1 MSAAARSK
9 DAGTNPVAGSSAP
22 GAVSVRSD
30 QELPLVD
37 VAVLQDLEEQ
47 LGRTDIVW
55 NFVNDYAGMWGQRQR
70 SLVDFVELEDG
81 EAALD
86 AVISLKVSSAM
97 VGGLRLARFAEA
109 LEVILRKGDRPAV
122 ASVLAMISFHG
133 PATVKELQVQYL
145 QKGPTAA
152 DQEHPVID
160 QV

>member
-1 MSAAARSK
+1 MSAAARSI
-9 DAGTNPVAGSSAP
+9 DSGTNPVAGSSVP
-22 GAVSVRSD
+22 GAVPARSD

-55 NFVNDYAGMWGQRQR
+55 NFANDYAVMWGQRQQCI
-70 SLVDFVELEDG
+70 VDSVELEDG
-81 EAALD
+81 AAALD

-97 VGGLRLARFAEA
+97 VGGLRLARLAEA
-109 LEVILRKGDRPAV
+109 LELSLRKGDLQTG

-133 PATVKELQVQYL
+133 PATVKELQARYL
-145 QKGPTAA
+145 EKEPAAA